1 MKREK
6 DEELWL
12 NIGSYPRA
20 GPTNRVHFSPAQVQ
34 TVARSAGRTPE
45 VMVKVLS
52 GGATSCKAVRRH
64 LEYIGRKGD
73 VELRTDDGDGIRS
86 REGAGHL
93 PEDWDLDLDEAGATR
108 QLGRGTKAKPPRL
121 VHKLVFSM
129 PPGTNPEKVYTAVQ
143 SFCREEFALK
153 HRYVMALHTD
163 EHHPHVHVVLRA
175 SDELGKR
182 LNIKKAHLKEWR
194 EKFAAHLRD
203 QGVTAN
209 ATPRTSREA
218 GHKTQ
223 RLATYWKERR
233 EAAAANPRADS
244 RQDAPAPPKT
254 HEPRVR

>member
-12 NIGSYPRA
+12 NIGSFPRS
-20 GPTNRVHFSPAQVQ
+20 GPTHRIHLSPAQVQ

-73 VELRTDDGDGIRS
+73 VELLTDDGDGIRS
-86 REGAGHL
+86 REGAGRL
-93 PEDWDLDLDEAGATR
+93 PEDWFLDLDELGGAGY
-108 QLGRGTKAKPPRL
+108 LSRGPNARSPRL

-182 LNIKKAHLKEWR
+182 FNIKTAHLKDWR
-194 EKFAAHLRD
+194 EKFAAHLRE
-203 QGVTAN
+203 QGVAAN
-209 ATPRTSREA
+209 ATPMMSREA
-218 GHKTQ
+218 VHKTQ

-233 EAAAANPRADS
+233 EAAAAKPRAGS
-244 RQDAPAPPKT
+244 RQDVPAPPRIL
-254 HEPRVR
+254 EPRTR

>member
-12 NIGSYPRA
+12 NIGSFPRA
-20 GPTNRVHFSPAQVQ
+20 GPTHRIHISPAQVQ

-73 VELRTDDGDGIRS
+73 VELRTDEGDGIRS
-86 REGAGHL
+86 REGAGRL

-129 PPGTNPEKVYTAVQ
+129 PPGTNPEKVFTAVR

-182 LNIKKAHLKEWR
+182 FNIKKTHLKDWR
-194 EKFAAHLRD
+194 EKFAAQLRE
-203 QGVTAN
+203 QGIPAN
-209 ATPRTSREA
+209 ATPRTSRGAEL
-218 GHKTQ
+218 KTQ
-223 RLATYWKERR
+223 RLATYWRDRR
-233 EAAAANPRADS
+233 GAGANRTRDGS
-244 RQDAPAPPKT
+244 RQNALEPPRS
-254 HEPRVR
+254 HEPPTR

>member
-1 MKREK
+1 MKRER

-12 NIGSYPRA
+12 NIGSFPRA
-20 GPTNRVHFSPAQVQ
+20 GPAHRIHISPAQVQ

-86 REGAGHL
+86 REGAGRL

-129 PPGTNPEKVYTAVQ
+129 PPGTNPEKVLTAVQ

-175 SDELGKR
+175 SDERGKR

-194 EKFAAHLRD
+194 EKFAAHLRE
-203 QGVTAN
+203 QGVAAN
-209 ATPRTSREA
+209 ATPRRARGEE
-218 GHKTQ
+218 GKTQ
-223 RLATYWKERR
+223 PHSQWWRRRRDSIATLPSKVGEGKS
-233 EAAAANPRADS
+233 EKLPNN
-244 RQDAPAPPKT
+244 
-254 HEPRVR
+254 HETPTR